1 MYSPALGASGLAFD
15 GVGLTRLGE
24 GFEREGVSNMGSMIT
39 RAILYKK

>member
-1 MYSPALGASGLAFD
+1 MYSPALGASGFALG

-24 GFEREGVSNMGSMIT
+24 GFEREGESNMGSMIT